1 MCFISANPPVTP
13 SPQRTL
19 LIDDETSARDDLRRL
34 LAAHPEITV
43 NGEAGRLAE
52 AQALLGRDDYDL
64 VLLDIQLRGG
74 SGFDLVPLVRP
85 AARIIFV
92 TAHDQYALRAFDV
105 NALDYLLKPVE
116 PARLAAALRRTAGAP
131 PEPSTAALRNDD
143 VVQIKT
149 GPGAA
154 RFVRVADIVL
164 VTSQDN
170 YSDVRLASGEHFLV
184 RQTLASWE
192 SRLPAAHFMRVH
204 RQALVS
210 LPRIEGYAH
219 ADEETTQLQVAGLG
233 EPVRARRAHWPELRE
248 RLAALGR
255 KL

>member
-1 MCFISANPPVTP
+1 VTP

-19 LIDDETSARDDLRRL
+19 LIDDEPSARDDLRRAL
-34 LAAHPEITV
+34 RAHPHVAVT
-43 NGEAGRLAE
+43 GEAGRIAE

-85 AARIIFV
+85 GARIIFV
-92 TAHDQYALRAFDV
+92 TAHDQYALRAFEV

-116 PARLAAALRRTAGAP
+116 PARLAEALRRAAAAP
-131 PEPSTAALRNDD
+131 AEPSTAALRADD
-143 VVQIKT
+143 VVQVKT

-164 VTSQDN
+164 VTSSDN

-192 SRLPAAHFMRVH
+192 ARLPAAQFMRVH
-204 RQALVS
+204 RQAIVS
-210 LPRIEGYAH
+210 LERVEGFTH
-219 ADEETTQLQVAGLG
+219 ADEETTLLRLAGVP
-233 EPVRARRAHWPELRE
+233 EPVRARRQHMPDLQA
-248 RLAALGR
+248 RLTGLGR

>member
-1 MCFISANPPVTP
+1 MTP

-19 LIDDETSARDDLRRL
+19 LIDDEPSARDDLRRAL
-34 LAAHPEITV
+34 TVHPHVTV
-43 NGEAGRLAE
+43 TGEAGRLAE
-52 AQALLGRDDYDL
+52 AQALLARDDYDL

-85 AARIIFV
+85 GARIIFV
-92 TAHDQYALRAFDV
+92 TAHDQYALRAFEV

-116 PARLAAALRRTAGAP
+116 AARLAEALRRAATPA
-131 PEPSTAALRNDD
+131 EPSQSALRNDD
-143 VVQIKT
+143 IVQVKT

-154 RFVRVADIVL
+154 RFVRVADIGL
-164 VTSQDN
+164 ITSSDN

-192 SRLPAAHFMRVH
+192 ERLPAAQFMRVH
-204 RQALVS
+204 RQAIVS
-210 LPRIEGYAH
+210 LARVEGFTH
-219 ADEETTQLQVAGLG
+219 ADEETTLLRLAGLP
-233 EPVRARRAHWPELRE
+233 EPVRARRQHLPELQT
-248 RLAALGR
+248 RLASLGR

>member
-1 MCFISANPPVTP
+1 LCFISANLPVTP

-19 LIDDETSARDDLRRL
+19 LIDDEAAARDDLRRL
-34 LAAHPEITV
+34 LAAHPAVTV
-43 NGEAGRLAE
+43 TGEAGRLAE

-85 AARIIFV
+85 GARVIFV
-92 TAHDQYALRAFDV
+92 TAHDQYALRAFEV

-116 PARLAAALRRTAGAP
+116 APRLAAALSRTAGAA
-131 PEPSTAALRNDD
+131 PEPSTAALRSDD

-170 YSDVRLASGEHFLV
+170 YSDVRLATGEHFLV
-184 RQTLASWE
+184 RQTLAAWE
-192 SRLPAAHFMRVH
+192 ARLPASHFMRVH

-210 LPRIEGYAH
+210 LSRIDGYTH
-219 ADEETTQLQVAGLG
+219 ADEETTHLQIAGLG
-233 EPVRARRAHWPELRE
+233 EPVRARRGHWPELRE
-248 RLAALGR
+248 RLTALGR